1 MNSYDAEEEQG
12 KKKAPPAIV
21 LVVPFIPVIVAL
33 IEHGPE
39 WIEKL
44 ALLGLF

>member
-1 MNSYDAEEEQG
+1 MDSYDAEEEQN
-12 KKKAPPAIV
+12 KKKAPPV
-21 LVVPFIPVIVAL
+21 GGLVVPTIPVVVAL

-44 ALLGLF
+44 HLLGLF

>member
-1 MNSYDAEEEQG
+1 MDSYDAEEEQD
-12 KKKAPPAIV
+12 KKKAPPVSGLVV
-21 LVVPFIPVIVAL
+21 LVAPVVVAL

-44 ALLGLF
+44 HLLGWF

>member
-1 MNSYDAEEEQG
+1 MDSYDAEEEQN
-12 KKKAPPAIV
+12 KKKAPPGIM
-21 LVVPFIPVIVAL
+21 LVVPFIPVVVAL

-44 ALLGLF
+44 ALLGWF